1 MTGGAILASTHQ
13 SHLDPIVVRTPLAR
27 ALGFVARKTLFR
39 NPVFGAMISGLGAV
53 QLDRDATTPAGL
65 REVVELLKAG
75 NGLVFF
81 PEGTRS
87 SDGEIAPLRPGVALL
102 AKRSG
107 VPVVPI
113 AVEGTFRCWPR
124 TRRLPRTGR
133 IRVVYGE
140 PVTYPGD
147 ADRAGILGDLAARL
161 RVLQEKARR
170 MC

>member
-1 MTGGAILASTHQ
+1 M
-13 SHLDPIVVRTPLAR
+13 
-27 ALGFVARKTLFR
+27 ARKTLFR
-39 NPVFGAMISGLGAV
+39 NPIFGAMISGLGAV

-75 NGLVFF
+75 AALVFF

-87 SDGEIAPLRPGVALL
+87 RDGEIARLRPGVALL
-102 AKRSG
+102 ARRSG
-107 VPVVPI
+107 VPVVPV

-124 TRRLPRTGR
+124 SRRFPRPGR

-140 PVTYPGD
+140 PVTYDG
-147 ADRAGILGDLAARL
+147 DRAGILADLETRL
-161 RVLQEKARR
+161 RALQQEARA